1 MSSNDEIIQEY
12 FMHKL
17 EIMSKYR
24 FGIANILN
32 VSIKDPTFLIINL
45 KSNTENISKFI
56 KKIRKKKRIINQI
69 VLTKLLLAVWLLAF
83 NKWLYN
89 ENEKDAGFSIINK
102 GINRIK
108 NSTNLFTK
116 I

>member
-45 KSNTENISKFI
+45 KSNKESY
-56 KKIRKKKRIINQI
+56 
-69 VLTKLLLAVWLLAF
+69 L
-83 NKWLYN
+83 
-89 ENEKDAGFSIINK
+89 
-102 GINRIK
+102 
-108 NSTNLFTK
+108 
-116 I
+116 